1 MDYFQLYS
9 HLTFQWE
16 NNNNIYLSD
25 MIHTQNSK
33 IQFLFLNT
41 TFQQSNLVNLIS
53 QNQIEFN
60 ILAGLTVRLS
70 FGLRPQKT

>member
-1 MDYFQLYS
+1 
-9 HLTFQWE
+9 
-16 NNNNIYLSD
+16 

-53 QNQIEFN
+53 QSQNIGRANFTSSDGVQYLSRIDSSVEFCVKVHKKL
-60 ILAGLTVRLS
+60 IWFELS
-70 FGLRPQKT
+70 TINAS